1 MRTEIKKYVLSVLA
15 IIAFGQMPVL
25 ADKPIQKECVGRV
38 IIVNI
43 MVHPRTE
50 LPDCYYYNGSVYIE
64 CSDTVTGIACTV
76 TRFEH
81 NSQWSSRV
89 AGNTLQVLTS
99 SDSGL
104 YGVTFTLADGS
115 SFYGEFQIP

>member
-1 MRTEIKKYVLSVLA
+1 MRTRIKKFVLSVWT
-15 IIAFGQMPVL
+15 IIALCQLPIM
-25 ADKPIQKECVGRV
+25 ADEVKQQQYVGGR

-64 CSDTVTGIACTV
+64 CSDSVTGIDCTV
-76 TRFEH
+76 TRFED

>member
-1 MRTEIKKYVLSVLA
+1 MKSRIKRYVLSFLA
-15 IIAFGQMPVL
+15 IIAFGQIPVM
-25 ADKPIQKECVGRV
+25 ADKVKQPELVGGR

-43 MVHPRTE
+43 LVHPRTE

-64 CSDTVTGIACTV
+64 CSDTVTGIDCTV
-76 TRFEH
+76 TRFED